1 MKKVIIISLGNKT
14 GKSLYEQLKSI
25 LDEKIYV
32 NFYSIENHIP
42 ENLECDLIIF
52 SSDTVKD
59 IIISKITINSKY
71 IIARRI
77 IKNQLQRRVNSYFPY
92 RIKTVRIYS
101 FMKTAAYLSMIFI

>member
-77 IKNQLQRRVNSYFPY
+77 IKNQFIDELINIPTNQDVLVVND
-92 RIKTVRIYS
+92 
-101 FMKTAAYLSMIFI
+101 

>member
-1 MKKVIIISLGNKT
+1 MKNITDIKYKKGKSSRGEIMKKVIIISLGNKT

-52 SSDTVKD
+52 SSDTVK
-59 IIISKITINSKY
+59 I
-71 IIARRI
+71 
-77 IKNQLQRRVNSYFPY
+77 
-92 RIKTVRIYS
+92 
-101 FMKTAAYLSMIFI
+101 